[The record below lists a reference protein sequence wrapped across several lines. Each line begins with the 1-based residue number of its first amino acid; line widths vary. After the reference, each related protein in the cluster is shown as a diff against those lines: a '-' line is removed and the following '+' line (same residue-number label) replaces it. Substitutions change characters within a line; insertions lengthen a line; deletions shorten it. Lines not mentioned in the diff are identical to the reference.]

1 MKKIYFFVNFSR
13 CREFCLKKSVNKLE
27 INVWKKLCYKNFKKF
42 HWLIFPMFG
51 TKKTQ
56 LIKVLVIDHDQHN
69 WTKIFENHQE
79 KDGFKFE
86 VDQAEW

>member
-1 MKKIYFFVNFSR
+1 V
-13 CREFCLKKSVNKLE
+13 KLTF
-27 INVWKKLCYKNFKKF
+27 WKKFKNKNKSLVEF
-42 HWLIFPMFG
+42 IPMFS